1 MIIVVITISGAV
13 RLLNSH
19 QVVRKARQRSSGCLK
34 TENFYFSSSGERLD
48 DGYWWWQC
56 GSYIYYGDS
65 GGGKGDK
72 VCKSC
77 L

>member
-1 MIIVVITISGAV
+1 MVIVVIPISGAV
-13 RLLNSH
+13 RLHTSR
-19 QVVRKARQRSSGCLK
+19 QVVRKTRQRSSGCLK
-34 TENFYFSSSGERLD
+34 TENFYFSSSGESLD

-56 GSYIYYGDS
+56 GSYINYGDS